1 MDDKTLFA
9 LTLERLGLSN
19 VAAASILNTSKV
31 TVSHYNTGKHKIN
44 PAVWRSLL
52 EYEARIGQ
60 REQHIAETAV
70 RMGAP
75 AAEVPKRCGRP
86 RRVISGAKE

>member
-1 MDDKTLFA
+1 MDDKTLFT

-19 VAAASILNTSKV
+19 VAAAAILNTSKV
-31 TVSHYNTGKHKIN
+31 TVSHYSTGKHKVN

-52 EYEARIGQ
+52 EYEAKIDQ
-60 REQHIAETAV
+60 REGDIMKAAV

-75 AAEVPKRCGRP
+75 AAETPKRRGRP
-86 RRVISGAKE
+86 RHAL